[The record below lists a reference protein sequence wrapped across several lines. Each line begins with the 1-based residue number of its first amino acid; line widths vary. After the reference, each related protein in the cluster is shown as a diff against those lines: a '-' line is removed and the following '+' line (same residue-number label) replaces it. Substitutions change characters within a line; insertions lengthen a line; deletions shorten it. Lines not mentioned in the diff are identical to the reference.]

1 MNLMPQTL
9 GSIEETSQCMKSTA
23 GPLLK
28 QQQQLCVSSSN
39 RIGTMSATRFLPFSE
54 LHATGLLGWRSLARE
69 GVHRPQKLIRDP
81 TGFPQSTQ

>member
-1 MNLMPQTL
+1 
-9 GSIEETSQCMKSTA
+9 MKSTA

-28 QQQQLCVSSSN
+28 QQQQQQQQLCVSSSN
-39 RIGTMSATRFLPFSE
+39 RIGTRFLPFSE